1 MNQRIIWVENEVIAL
16 TKSLEAIRVQLS
28 QWKQNDGRGL
38 SPVIPVP
45 SVRAVRLTVNDMRG
59 DLNDLGEI
67 LDRIE
72 AEDILD
78 SPEDR

>member
-16 TKSLEAIRVQLS
+16 TKNLEAIRAQLS
-28 QWKQNDGRGL
+28 QWKQNDARGL
-38 SPVIPVP
+38 SPVIPVS
-45 SVRAVRLTVNDMRG
+45 SVRAVRLSVNDMRG
-59 DLNDLGEI
+59 NLNDLGEI

-78 SPEDR
+78 SPD